1 MVVGRRQARRRDLV
15 EIPGAEAVP
24 GLADASPGAL
34 SDLGKA
40 RFMPAPAC
48 QSAGGPGWARRD
60 YPYLKSLPTDAAG
73 MLAAIRRSTGQP
85 SPTDRQ

>member
-1 MVVGRRQARRRDLV
+1 
-15 EIPGAEAVP
+15 
-24 GLADASPGAL
+24 
-34 SDLGKA
+34 
-40 RFMPAPAC
+40 MPAPAC